1 MKPQIISRIHRQ
13 QHGMMLLEALFGILL
28 FSIGIIA
35 LVGMQTSAV
44 KQSVESKYRSDASLL
59 AVQLIGQ
66 LWGTD
71 RRFST
76 LSTGYSSGNISG
88 GNCTSTCAPNFSAW
102 LDEVKA
108 ALPGASTNTPTTQFT
123 QVATSTSSAAS
134 TRVTITIFWQ
144 SPGADTTVHSYV
156 AIAEIK

>member
-1 MKPQIISRIHRQ
+1 MKPHTNPHGLRK

-71 RRFST
+71 RQFST
-76 LSTGYSSGNISG
+76 LNSRYNSSNISG
-88 GNCTSTCAPNFSAW
+88 GICNSSCAPDFSNW
-102 LDEVKA
+102 LETVKSS
-108 ALPGASTNTPTTQFT
+108 LPGASTRTPTIQFT

-144 SPGADTTVHSYV
+144 SPGADSAVHNYV

>member
-1 MKPQIISRIHRQ
+1 MKPKTSFPALRQ
-13 QHGMMLLEALFGILL
+13 QRGMMLLEALFGILL

-71 RRFST
+71 RQFST
-76 LSTGYSSGNISG
+76 LSTSYSSGNISG
-88 GNCTSTCAPNFSAW
+88 GNCNSRCAANFSAW
-102 LDEVKA
+102 LEEVKA
-108 ALPGASTNTPTTQFT
+108 TLPGASTRTPTTQFT

-144 SPGADTTVHSYV
+144 SPGADTAVHSYV

>member
-1 MKPQIISRIHRQ
+1 MKPHTNAPVLRA

-28 FSIGIIA
+28 FSVGIIA

-71 RRFST
+71 RQFST
-76 LSTGYSSGNISG
+76 LNTGYNSSNISG
-88 GNCTSTCAPNFSAW
+88 GNCNSTCAPNFSSW
-102 LDEVKA
+102 LETVKST
-108 ALPGASTNTPTTQFT
+108 LPGASTRTPTTQFT

>member
-1 MKPQIISRIHRQ
+1 MKPQIKSPRHRQ
-13 QHGMMLLEALFGILL
+13 QGMMLLEALFGILL

-71 RRFST
+71 RQFNTLNTSYNST
-76 LSTGYSSGNISG
+76 AISG
-88 GNCTSTCAPNFSAW
+88 GSCTSTCAPNFSAW
-102 LDEVKA
+102 VEEVKA
-108 ALPGASTNTPTTQFT
+108 TLPGATSNPPTIQYT
-123 QVATSTSSAAS
+123 QVTTSTSSAAS